1 MSKMDSSLGQ
11 HQTLVFGAVKT
22 NINGGNGGYSAFSW
36 IFTVPIDGIYVFTIS
51 IRIKSHSFGSYVI
64 TKHGDS
70 EGTFVGKLEGSN
82 VHGMVAGT
90 IVIAANQGDIVFV
103 KTHPTLSH
111 KGEVVNDDH
120 GQSTFAGW
128 LI

>member
-1 MSKMDSSLGQ
+1 MSSTDSTLGQ
-11 HQTLVFGAVKT
+11 HQTLVFDAVKT
-22 NINGGNGGYSAFSW
+22 NVYGGYSAFSG
-36 IFTVPIDGIYVFTIS
+36 IFTVPVEGIYVFTIS
-51 IRIKSHSFGSYVI
+51 IRIKSLSFGSYVI
-64 TKHGDS
+64 TKNGDS
-70 EGTFVGKLEGSN
+70 EGTFVGILEGRN

-111 KGEVVNDDH
+111 KGEVVNDEH